1 MCRLKMTIAQVV
13 EISVTVHNSPV
24 QDYTLTRTIIFHL
37 HVLIHVHVF
46 SRQILK
52 HFSFLLF
59 FFGFVNMPLLSIR
72 V

>member
-1 MCRLKMTIAQVV
+1 MEWNVPFEGETQVV

-59 FFGFVNMPLLSIR
+59 ILVL
-72 V
+72 